1 MNNKL
6 ISDRVEALRAWMR
19 EEELDA
25 FVVPTGDPHL
35 SEYVPAHWKT
45 REWLTGFTGSA
56 GTAVVTLTEAALW
69 TDSRYWLQAE
79 SQLKGTPFVLK
90 KSGDP
95 TTPEM
100 SEWLSERLYEFDTV
114 GVDGWTISDDAL
126 GKLEEDLDVYGIEL
140 ETMLSPW
147 NTIWKDRPAMP

>member
-45 REWLTGFTGSA
+45 VWSSRDGQQYLTMIM
-56 GTAVVTLTEAALW
+56 TL
-69 TDSRYWLQAE
+69 
-79 SQLKGTPFVLK
+79 
-90 KSGDP
+90 
-95 TTPEM
+95 
-100 SEWLSERLYEFDTV
+100 
-114 GVDGWTISDDAL
+114 
-126 GKLEEDLDVYGIEL
+126 
-140 ETMLSPW
+140 
-147 NTIWKDRPAMP
+147 NC